1 MEKTLNADYLLTLA
15 FEQVLQS
22 GARRKREEEKGEKR
36 ERERER
42 RWNAPTPTPFPLS
55 LFTLS
60 PFLLDLSGRGQIP
73 PARRSLLTGYIDVS
87 YHTYQ
92 MRHPTYGQKHL

>member
-1 MEKTLNADYLLTLA
+1 MEKALNADYLLTLA

-22 GARRKREEEKGEKR
+22 TPHPHPI
-36 ERERER
+36 
-42 RWNAPTPTPFPLS
+42 APRPLHPQPVP
-55 LFTLS
+55 S
-60 PFLLDLSGRGQIP
+60 PSFGRGQIP

-92 MRHPTYGQKHL
+92 MQHPTSGQEHL